1 MRCLSFKPCCALLAI
16 AWVFLQGALPAG
28 VVITEIMYHSPRGDA
43 VEFVEIHNPGA
54 ETTDISG
61 WAFTSG
67 VQYTF
72 PDGTQLA
79 AGAFRVVCK
88 SRDAMR
94 AAYPA
99 LDPAMLLGDYSGD
112 LANEGEEIALSNGS
126 EVTP

>member
-1 MRCLSFKPCCALLAI
+1 MRCLSFKPRCALLAI
-16 AWVFLQGALPAG
+16 AWVFLQGAGPTFGGSPAG
-28 VVITEIMYHSPRGDA
+28 VVLTEIMYHSPRGDA

-54 ETTDISG
+54 ETIDISG

-99 LDPAMLLGDYSGD
+99 LDPA
-112 LANEGEEIALSNGS
+112 
-126 EVTP
+126 